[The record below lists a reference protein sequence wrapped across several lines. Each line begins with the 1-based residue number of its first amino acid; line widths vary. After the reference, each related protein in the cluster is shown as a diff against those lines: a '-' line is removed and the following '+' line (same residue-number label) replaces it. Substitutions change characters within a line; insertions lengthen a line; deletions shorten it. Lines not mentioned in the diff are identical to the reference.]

1 MARWGITPF
10 PRNWVELLERVY
22 CRDTYGKAA
31 RELGLQDGVDDHTL
45 VKLFDGVVFNPDDPL
60 SYLDSVTIHRE
71 ICIAEI
77 AIDEPVLK
85 RNSRSLKTAA

>member
-10 PRNWVELLERVY
+10 PRNWVEVLERVY

-60 SYLDSVTIHRE
+60 SYLDSLTIHRE

-77 AIDEPVLK
+77 ALDEPVLK
-85 RNSRSLKTAA
+85 RKPKALSIAA